1 MQSWRASQRAEETLR
16 PHPKKQPQIKFNST
30 LPYLFNPHTPFN
42 HLRHL
47 YRRKHKCIL
56 RRLALTY
63 HTYRQCNQIAS
74 KVLEVI
80 ISALSSHLSS
90 SKHPNLLYS
99 HLAKRVWFECMD
111 ISEHAAP
118 PKQGF

>member
-30 LPYLFNPHTPFN
+30 LPCLFNPHTPFN
-42 HLRHL
+42 HLR
-47 YRRKHKCIL
+47 YVYCRKHNYIL

-63 HTYRQCNQIAS
+63 HAVTPTANNQIAC

-80 ISALSSHLSS
+80 ISALSSHLRTSS
-90 SKHPNLLYS
+90 PLDLKNHRRSSLGLRTKNVLYDCS
-99 HLAKRVWFECMD
+99 C
-111 ISEHAAP
+111 
-118 PKQGF
+118 